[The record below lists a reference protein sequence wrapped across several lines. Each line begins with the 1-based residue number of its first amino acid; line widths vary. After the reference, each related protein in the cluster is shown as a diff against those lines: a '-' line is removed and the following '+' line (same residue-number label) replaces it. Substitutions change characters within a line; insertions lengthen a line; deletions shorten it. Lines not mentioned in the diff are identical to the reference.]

1 MERLTHTETPA
12 NHVYVDRELVQLCWY
27 SEMEEGFRGPAIDRL
42 AAYEDTGLTP
52 DKLAHAAELLKA
64 EKEGRCMVLP
74 CKPSDVTVYQIR
86 TKKHARGAGVSPRHI
101 SATTIWA
108 DGDYSLHHQGADDC
122 LKKDLGKTWFLT
134 RAEAEAALGGGGE

>member
-52 DKLAHAAELLKA
+52 DELAHAVELLKA
-64 EKEGRCMVLP
+64 EKEGRCVVLP
-74 CKPSDVTVYQIR
+74 CKV
-86 TKKHARGAGVSPRHI
+86 
-101 SATTIWA
+101 
-108 DGDYSLHHQGADDC
+108 GDYVWIIYEGEIYETRVQGISMSASCQDTILHFGGYPIVTAWGCQI
-122 LKKDLGKTWFLT
+122 GKVVFLT
-134 RAEAEAALGGGGE
+134 LAEAEAALEKENRPN